1 MNAIDELRNLLEAFY
16 EGHCTAKDMARIR
29 DLFAFIP
36 DLPEDLATDRDVI
49 EALSDPDIDGTVVPD
64 EVGDM
69 MIETIGSLQSVGRSI
84 SYRKTWVGFV
94 AAAASITLIV
104 TVGIAIMRSGSLDGG
119 RGSETP
125 VVAQIVDSDSVS
137 LGEDVYVR
145 PEEPVKA
152 EVAEVD
158 RYVAA
163 VKPVQRVA
171 PVRPEPVDP
180 NVNVVSDVDE
190 AEAYTRM
197 AMTLLADNCEKAG
210 KAGDDV
216 MIAID
221 NVKQTL
227 NDILK

>member
-16 EGHCTAKDMARIR
+16 EGHCTVKDMARIR
-29 DLFAFIP
+29 DLFASIP

-69 MIETIGSLQSVGRSI
+69 MIETIGSLPSVGRSI
-84 SYRKTWVGFV
+84 SSRKTWVGFV

-119 RGSETP
+119 RDSETP
-125 VVAQIVDSDSVS
+125 VVAQIVDSVS
-137 LGEDVYVR
+137 LGEDFYVR

-163 VKPVQRVA
+163 VKPVQSVA

-210 KAGDDV
+210 KAGDDA